1 MWKSVALA
9 LAPLGVLFSA
19 QPAQTLEPAEFQ
31 NPLQSVLTTITAPT
45 IIDPQW
51 VSPKTGKTY
60 TYRIQTRGKITAD
73 LAEFARSVN
82 ETLTDSRGWSQ
93 AGIGFKQVE
102 SGGDFVLYLSAA
114 DKLPSFGSPCH
125 VSWSCRSG
133 NNVIINQDRWFNSST
148 AWKGAGGSLR
158 DYRHMVLNHE
168 VGHWLGFKHV
178 TCSSS
183 GAASP
188 IMQQQS
194 ISLRGCKANPW
205 PLDSE
210 IARAN

>member
-1 MWKSVALA
+1 MWRSAALA
-9 LAPLGVLFSA
+9 LAPLSVLFFA
-19 QPAQTLEPAEFQ
+19 QPAQTLEPAQFQ
-31 NPLQSVLTTITAPT
+31 NPLHSVLKTISAPT

-51 VSPKTGKTY
+51 VSPEAKKTY
-60 TYRIQTRGKITAD
+60 TYRIETRGKITAD
-73 LAEFARSVN
+73 PAEFAQLAN
-82 ETLTDSRGWSQ
+82 ETLTDSRGWAQ
-93 AGIGFKQVE
+93 AGIGFKQVD

-114 DKLPSFGSPCH
+114 EKLPSFGSPCH

-133 NNVIINQDRWFNSST
+133 NNVIINQDRWLDSST
-148 AWKGAGGSLR
+148 AWKSAGESLR

-178 TCSSS
+178 TCSSAGS
-183 GAASP
+183 ASP

-210 IARAN
+210 IARAK